1 MKRRSV
7 LKIGKALALGGL
19 LWPLAGCR
27 GTDTEA
33 ESTGSASA
41 GETTDANFEGVTQEV
56 LPQDVLLE
64 LHAFAAGKADALLLT
79 TANSAVLVDCG
90 EKGFGKTIAAYLA
103 AQGIEALDALI
114 LTHFDKDHVGGAA
127 KVLKTIP
134 TRRVLCSNCPK
145 DSDEYANYCEALAAA
160 GLEAETVRTAQ
171 AFELDGVRYTID
183 PPAQEA
189 YADDASNNSSLV
201 VAVQAGA
208 VKLLLA
214 GDAEQARIDELLS
227 GFLAE
232 NPGPYDLVKL
242 PHHGRWESNL
252 PQLLEATGP
261 RNALITCSDD
271 MPEDDATAELLAREG
286 IATWLTRTAPVQAAT
301 DGITLDVWYADPD

>member
-27 GTDTEA
+27 GTA
-33 ESTGSASA
+33 EKIESVSSASA
-41 GETTDANFEGVTQEV
+41 SETTGAKVESAV
-56 LPQDVLLE
+56 QDGLLE

-90 EKGFGKTIAAYLA
+90 EKGFGKTITAYLA

-127 KVLKTIP
+127 KVLKEIP
-134 TRRVLCSNCPK
+134 TRRVLCSNFPK
-145 DSDEYANYCEALAAA
+145 DSDEYANYCEALAEA

-171 AFELDGVRYTID
+171 AFELDGVRYTVD
-183 PPAQEA
+183 PPAQET

-201 VAVQAGA
+201 VAVQAGE
-208 VKLLLA
+208 VQLLLA
-214 GDAEQARIDELLS
+214 GDVEQARIDELLR

-252 PQLLEATGP
+252 PQFLEAAAP

-271 MPEDDATAELLAREG
+271 TPEDDETAALLAQEG

-301 DGITLDVWYADPD
+301 DGITLDVWYTEPD

>member
-27 GTDTEA
+27 DTAEETPPA
-33 ESTGSASA
+33 ASPAASESTGAA
-41 GETTDANFEGVTQEV
+41 
-56 LPQDVLLE
+56 QDVLLQ

-90 EKGFGKTIAAYLA
+90 EKGFGKTIVAYLA
-103 AQGIEALDALI
+103 AQGIAALDVLL

-127 KVLKTIP
+127 RVLKEIP
-134 TRRVLCSNCPK
+134 TRRVLCSNVPK
-145 DSDEYANYCEALAAA
+145 DSDEYANYCDALAAA
-160 GLEAETVRTAQ
+160 GLQAETVRTAQ
-171 AFELDGVRYTID
+171 TFELDGVRYTVD

-201 VAVQAGA
+201 VAVQAGEQT
-208 VKLLLA
+208 LLLA
-214 GDAEQARIDELLS
+214 GDAEQARIDELLG

-232 NPGPYDLVKL
+232 HPGPYALVKL
-242 PHHGRWESNL
+242 PHHGRWEANL
-252 PQLLEATGP
+252 PQFLEATAP
-261 RNALITCSDD
+261 RHALITCSSDE
-271 MPEDDATAELLAREG
+271 PEDDETAALLAQEG
-286 IATWLTRTAPVQAAT
+286 IDTWLTRTAPVQAAT
-301 DGITLDVWYADPD
+301 DGVTLDVWYADPD